1 MEARYGRNRRRRA
14 DRRVT
19 IIAAAILGVALVG
32 FIVWAAFGRAA
43 TITGTVSV
51 SSYND
56 GVMTVSFAV
65 DNQTGK
71 AGVCQVSAI
80 NDNQSSVGSR
90 QVAVAANQTFVQN
103 LRIVAVEPAT
113 GAVVDSCWIK

>member
-1 MEARYGRNRRRRA
+1 MEARYGRNRRRSA

-56 GVMTVSFAV
+56 GVMTVSFGV

>member
-1 MEARYGRNRRRRA
+1 MEARYGRNRRRSA

>member
-32 FIVWAAFGRAA
+32 FIFWAAFGRAA

>member
-1 MEARYGRNRRRRA
+1 MEARYGRNRRRSA

-71 AGVCQVSAI
+71 AGVCQVSAT

-103 LRIVAVEPAT
+103 LQIVAVEPAT